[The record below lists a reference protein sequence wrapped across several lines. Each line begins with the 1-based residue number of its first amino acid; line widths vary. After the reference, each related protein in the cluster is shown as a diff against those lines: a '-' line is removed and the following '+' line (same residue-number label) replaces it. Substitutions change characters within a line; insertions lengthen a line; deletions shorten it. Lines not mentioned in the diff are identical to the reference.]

1 MSNEL
6 ARSVKMMNSNRYNMI
21 AVCVVFGAALCVTDA
36 VATRGSYD
44 RYQPIVDRE
53 PFGALPVTPVATGPV
68 VVVPPEPQFDADN
81 PPKGAFIE
89 TLRICAMTETDFGL
103 RVGIVDIKTKP
114 QTVYFLYPGEAE
126 NGIKVVEADYANERA
141 LLRKNDETYWLG
153 MNDVGANTAPRVATK
168 TPANAGAKKS
178 SVTKRMS
185 YSDRL
190 SRRRELESAR
200 MEALR
205 KPVEIS
211 GEALKAHIQ
220 EMQMDA
226 IRTGKPPLPIPL
238 TREMDDQLVQE
249 GVLPAVE

>member
-1 MSNEL
+1 M
-6 ARSVKMMNSNRYNMI
+6 ARSVKMMNSNRHNII
-21 AVCVVFGAALCVTDA
+21 AVCVLSLAALCVTDA
-36 VATRGSYD
+36 VAKRGSYD

-53 PFGALPVTPVATGPV
+53 PFGALPKIAVATGPV

-114 QTVYFLYPGEAE
+114 QAVYFLYPGEAE
-126 NGIKVVEADYANERA
+126 NGIAVVEADYANERA

-153 MNDVGANTAPRVATK
+153 MNDVGAKTAPMVAAK
-168 TPANAGAKKS
+168 TSKNAGA
-178 SVTKRMS
+178 TKRSASSKRLS

-190 SRRRELESAR
+190 SRRRELEAAR

-211 GEALKAHIQ
+211 GEALKVHIQ